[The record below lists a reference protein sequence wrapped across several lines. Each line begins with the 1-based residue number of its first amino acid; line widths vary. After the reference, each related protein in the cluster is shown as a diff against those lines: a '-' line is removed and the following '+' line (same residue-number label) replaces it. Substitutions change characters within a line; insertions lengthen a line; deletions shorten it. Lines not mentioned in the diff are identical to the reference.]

1 MKHTVIALL
10 AGVCAVSLQ
19 AQNNIPDVLSAVE
32 QNNTTLQALQKS
44 VEARQL
50 ENRTDIYL
58 PGPEVEFNY
67 LWGSPTQQGDRKDFK
82 LTQQFD
88 YATLA
93 GKKSGVANQQNALI
107 DLQYKIERMSILTE
121 ARQLCIDII
130 YYNALLEELSVRSK
144 YANTIAEA
152 QKKRLDSGAGNQI
165 EYNNVVMSLANIQGE
180 VTRVSAE
187 RKAVE
192 SSLALLNGGQAITL
206 TQTAFDPIALP
217 ANFDEWYAGA
227 EQKSP
232 TLAYVR
238 QEVELSKR
246 QLSLNK
252 SLGVPSLTV
261 GYMSENTLEQK
272 FRGVTVGLSIP
283 LWSNR
288 NKVRQAKTAVQ
299 ASELNVEDA
308 KLQFYTRLN
317 AQYDK
322 TLELSKVKDTYRTA
336 LSQTNNSSLLM
347 KAYDEGQITVLDYL
361 LQMGFYYDAVNQA
374 LTAER
379 DFQKSYNDLISV
391 EL

>member
-1 MKHTVIALL
+1 
-10 AGVCAVSLQ
+10 
-19 AQNNIPDVLSAVE
+19 
-32 QNNTTLQALQKS
+32 
-44 VEARQL
+44 
-50 ENRTDIYL
+50 
-58 PGPEVEFNY
+58 VEFNY

-93 GKKSGVANQQNALI
+93 GKKSGVANQQNALA
-107 DLQYKIERMSILTE
+107 DLQYKIERMSVLTE

-144 YANTIAEA
+144 YANAIAEA

-192 SSLALLNGGQAITL
+192 SSLALLNGGQAITIS
-206 TQTAFDPIALP
+206 QTAFDPITLP
-217 ANFDEWYAGA
+217 ANFDDWYAGA

-238 QEVELSKR
+238 QQVELSKR

-252 SLGVPSLTV
+252 ALGVPSLTV
-261 GYMSENTLEQK
+261 GYMSENTIEQK

-299 ASELNVEDA
+299 ASELGVEDA